1 MMRFAIAAVRLVCAK
16 GLLEGHRRCD
26 TMVPFAGGGG
36 VSRFDREKTEPP
48 TRFWF
53 GE

>member
-16 GLLEGHRRCD
+16 GLLEGHCRCD